1 MCLMDNLSV
10 LVARAQRGDKDA
22 FGELYQLFYRKIYR
36 YCLIHTNDIQLAQ
49 DICQETFVRAWKAM
63 PSFSEKNGGTFQ
75 AFLFKIARNQLID
88 NSRKKKESRLADYQ
102 NLEDRENLEERVY
115 RHDAIDKVRK
125 ALGKLNEIERQI
137 ITLHYF
143 EDFSGEEIARVVG
156 MNEGAVRVRTHRV
169 LVKLKEILQAEE

>member
-1 MCLMDNLSV
+1 MDDLSG
-10 LVARAQRGDKDA
+10 LIAGAREGDKEA
-22 FGELYQLFYRKIYR
+22 FGELYQIFYKRIYR
-36 YCLIHTNDIQLAQ
+36 YCLIHTNDSPLAQ

-63 PSFSEKNGGTFQ
+63 PSFYEKSGGTFQ

-102 NLEDRENLEERVY
+102 DLEGHENLEERVY
-115 RHDAIDKVRK
+115 KHEAIDKVRG

-143 EDFSGEEIARVVG
+143 EDLSGEEIAKVVG

-169 LVKLKEILQAEE
+169 LVKLREILSAEEK